1 MKKSR
6 RKNTKISDKSEKI
19 VDKVSDLSES
29 LGMEICLS
37 KTKFQ
42 NNLKSHVKKL
52 SELTGF
58 EEEVIMEAALLKAL
72 NKAIE
77 QPATEGDERVGEP
90 KLVREVLPEVV
101 GGEELA
107 PVMSLVDDLEL
118 GLREPE
124 EEGREYGAE

>member
-42 NNLKSHVKKL
+42 NNLKSRVKKL

-58 EEEVIMEAALLKAL
+58 DEEVIMEAALLKAL

-77 QPATEGDERVGEP
+77 QPATEGDERSGEP
-90 KLVREVLPEVV
+90 TLVREVLPEVV
-101 GGEELA
+101 GVDELA
-107 PVMSLVDDLEL
+107 PVMELVDDLEL